1 MSKKAVDTFL
11 KSLETDEKLKNEFV
25 GAMPKAT
32 DAARVVAFASTHGF
46 DFTEDELEKHAATYA
61 ETPKSAPL
69 SDEDLKAV
77 AGGAFSVSSLY
88 GAFSTRLLRNV
99 FYAGVV
105 ANRLA

>member
-11 KSLETDEKLKNEFV
+11 KSLETKEELKKEFV
-25 GAMPKAT
+25 GAMPKTA
-32 DAARVVAFASTHGF
+32 DAARIVAFASTHGF

-61 ETPKSAPL
+61 VTPTSGPL

-77 AGGAFSVSSLY
+77 AGGAFSRSNLY
-88 GAFSTRLLRNV
+88 GAVSTRLLRDV

-105 ANRLA
+105 ANRVA